1 MPFPTITSLDF
12 FIVTPVGVSEKQ
24 KGVRTVGWPGSQH
37 TRRDAIVF
45 VSPIRHC
52 TGPNMRPIVAAHRV
66 MQNLCQKW
74 QRWWF

>member
-24 KGVRTVGWPGSQH
+24 KGVRTVHRLRSQH
-37 TRRDAIVF
+37 SRRDAIVF

-52 TGPNMRPIVAAHRV
+52 TGLNRWPTLATPRV
-66 MQNLCQKW
+66 MQGLCQ
-74 QRWWF
+74 RW